1 MIAEALML
9 SLVAY
14 FGYCS
19 NKFFGDSMVNRPLV
33 TATLTGLVLGD
44 LQMGLIMAGTLELTW
59 MGVMYLGLS
68 MPSDVTAGAIIGTA
82 FAILTDSDASVA
94 LAISIP
100 AGMLCAYL
108 ATAIEVAISFLMHKC
123 DEYAAKGEVGKIN
136 AIHLGAGFV
145 KAFLTSSVVFITV
158 AVGTDAVSRLVDSCP
173 EGIMN
178 GLNVVSG
185 LLPALGFAML
195 LNIMWDKRFIAFM
208 FIGFILAVYLEM
220 PVMAITVIAGAV
232 AVIYFFLSEKK
243 ETVQVEDD
251 LFGDDDSELMETEE
265 QPVTVMEADPEKKI
279 NKKDL
284 ISVFWRSFC
293 HEASY
298 NAERQ
303 QALGFEFSLTKALKK
318 LYKDD
323 NDAYCEACKRHT
335 EFFNCTSQVCSFP
348 VGVVLAMEEK
358 NANSKEKNL
367 GPAISA
373 VKSALMGPMSA
384 IGDTFFWGCFRVIS
398 ASVGATLCMDGNI
411 LGPIVF
417 VILFNIPNIAA
428 HWFGVTL
435 GYKLGDNFM
444 NILGQDGLFQRLT
457 DAAYIL
463 GLTVVGAMTAG
474 YINMTFG
481 LQVTIGESVVGLQSV
496 FDDILLKLPALALT
510 LIIAWLMRKK
520 NVKAPFII
528 ICLVIIG
535 LLFGAFGILV

>member
-1 MIAEALML
+1 MIVEALLL

-19 NKFFGDSMVNRPLV
+19 NKFFGDSMLNRPLV

-44 LQMGLIMAGTLELTW
+44 LQMGLVMAGTLELTW

-82 FAILTDSDASVA
+82 FAILSNSDASVA

-123 DEYAAKGEVGKIN
+123 DEYAEKGEVGKIN

-145 KAFLTSSVVFITV
+145 KAFITSSVVFITI
-158 AVGTDAVSRLVDSCP
+158 AIGTDAVSRLVDSCP

-195 LNIMWDKRFIAFM
+195 LNIMWDKRFVAFM

-220 PVMAITVIAGAV
+220 PVMAITVIAGAA
-232 AVIYFFLSEKK
+232 AVIYFFLSEGK
-243 ETVQVEDD
+243 ESVQEEDD
-251 LFGDDDSELMETEE
+251 LFGDDDDNGIMEVEE
-265 QPVTVMEADPEKKI
+265 QIVGEIDPAKKI
-279 NKKDL
+279 NKKDI
-284 ISVFWRSFC
+284 ISVFWRTFC

-303 QALGFEFSLTKALKK
+303 QALGFEFSLTKVLKK
-318 LYKDD
+318 LYQDD
-323 NDAYCEACKRHT
+323 KDAYCEACKRHT
-335 EFFNCTSQVCSFP
+335 EFFNCTSQVVSFP

-384 IGDTFFWGCFRVIS
+384 IGDTFFWGCFRVVS
-398 ASVGATLCMDGNI
+398 ASVGATLCMEGNV

-417 VILFNIPNIAA
+417 VILYNVPNLLT

-435 GYKLGDNFM
+435 GYKLGENFM

-457 DAAYIL
+457 EAAYVL

-481 LQVTIGESVVGLQSV
+481 LQMTIGESVVSLQSI

-520 NVKAPFII
+520 NVKAAIVI
-528 ICLVIIG
+528 ICLVAIG
-535 LLFGAFGILV
+535 LLCGAFGILV